1 MPRGRSTF
9 TKRQKEQ
16 ARQQKQRDKAERKS
30 QNKLDKPEGSVD
42 EMALLR
48 EMREAAEAQAA
59 LFRIGSEEPGPAE
72 LSTPHGSKVD
82 S

>member
-16 ARQQKQRDKAERKS
+16 ARQQKARDKAERKT
-30 QNKLDKPEGSVD
+30 QIKQDRPEGSVVD
-42 EMALLR
+42 ELDEAR

-59 LFRIGSEEPGPAE
+59 LFRIGADEEEFA
-72 LSTPHGSKVD
+72 TPQASKIE
-82 S
+82 

>member
-16 ARQQKQRDKAERKS
+16 ARQQKARDKAERKS
-30 QNKLDKPEGSVD
+30 QIKQDRPEGAVVD
-42 EMALLR
+42 ELQEAR

-59 LFRIGSEEPGPAE
+59 LFRIGAEEDDFSAE
-72 LSTPHGSKVD
+72 EAGKID

>member
-16 ARQQKQRDKAERKS
+16 ARQQKARDKAEKKS
-30 QNKLDKPEGSVD
+30 LIKQDRPEGAID
-42 EMALLR
+42 ELDEAR

-59 LFRIGSEEPGPAE
+59 LFRIGAEEE
-72 LSTPHGSKVD
+72 EFSTPQGIKES
-82 S
+82 

>member
-16 ARQQKQRDKAERKS
+16 ARQQKARDKAERKTL
-30 QNKLDKPEGSVD
+30 NKQDRPEGAID
-42 EMALLR
+42 ELDEAR

-59 LFRIGSEEPGPAE
+59 LFRIGADEEDFSAPQSEKIEQ
-72 LSTPHGSKVD
+72 
-82 S
+82 